1 MNNDLVAIDC
11 NKEAG
16 LRFWLQ
22 IMQGEHPQIKPSDRV
37 WWFQIEV
44 RSTCK
49 NESGRWIE
57 HGEPWTKHMITNCPG
72 WFAELTN
79 DKRYTL
85 HYTHNAEQ
93 A

>member
-22 IMQGEHPQIKPSDRV
+22 IMQGEHPKIKPSDKA

-44 RSTCK
+44 RSTVK
-49 NESGRWIE
+49 NKEGRWVE
-57 HGEPWTKHMITNCPG
+57 YGEPWIKHMITNCPG
-72 WFAELTN
+72 WFAELSN
-79 DKRYTL
+79 DKQYTL
-85 HYTHNAEQ
+85 YNTNNVEKA
-93 A
+93 

>member
-1 MNNDLVAIDC
+1 MDNDLVAINC

-22 IMQGEHPQIKPSDRV
+22 IMQGEHPQIKPSDSV

-57 HGEPWTKHMITNCPG
+57 YGEPWTKHMITNCPG

-85 HYTHNAEQ
+85 QYTHNAKEQ
-93 A
+93 